1 MASSTQGCE
10 VLGPSDPPVFELLE
24 DEDATPA
31 EAVAKRKLGFGFWL
45 AVAWMVLVIVFAVF
59 APLLPF
65 ADPDDTLNGGIA
77 DGLFSGHNIFGTDVA
92 GRDLFARTAFGAR
105 VSLLIGFASVTMG
118 MLIGGTLGIIAG
130 YYRGRL
136 ESGLM
141 GLMDL
146 SLAFPAVVFAVLLVT
161 ILGRELGSIL
171 LAIGIISIAPIGRLA
186 RANTLAFSQRE
197 FVTAARGLGA
207 RNLRIMRQ
215 EILPN
220 VVVPMTS
227 LALLGVGL
235 AIVAEGALAF
245 LGLSVQGDTLTW
257 GNLIRDGAS
266 GTNLRTAP
274 LAAFVP
280 IAALFFTVL
289 SLNFIGDRL
298 RSHFEVRE
306 AFGA

>member
-1 MASSTQGCE
+1 MSALYREQLAEQVLETELE
-10 VLGPSDPPVFELLE
+10 VQVPEG
-24 DEDATPA
+24 A
-31 EAVAKRKLGFGFWL
+31 AKRRLGFGFWL
-45 AVAWMVLVIVFAVF
+45 AVGWTVLIIVAAIA
-59 APLLPF
+59 APILPMPK
-65 ADPDDTLNGGIA
+65 PDDILNGNPA
-77 DGLFSGHNIFGTDVA
+77 EGLFSGHNLLGTDDA
-92 GRDLFARTAFGAR
+92 GRDLLARTIFGAR
-105 VSLLIGFASVTMG
+105 ASLLIGFASVAMG
-118 MLIGGTLGIIAG
+118 LLVGGSLGIIAG
-130 YYRGRL
+130 YYRGKL
-136 ESGLM
+136 ETSLM
-141 GLMDL
+141 SIMDV
-146 SLAFPAVVFAVLLVT
+146 SLAFPAIVFAVLLVT

-171 LAIGIISIAPIGRLA
+171 LAVGLISIAPIGRLA

-207 RNLRIMRQ
+207 GNLRIMRQ

-220 VVVPMTS
+220 VIVPMTS

-257 GNLIRDGAS
+257 GNLIVHGAS
-266 GTNLRTAP
+266 GTILRTAP

-280 IAALFFTVL
+280 IAALFLTVL

-298 RSHFEVRE
+298 RVYADVRE

>member
-1 MASSTQGCE
+1 MSAVSSSELE
-10 VLGPSDPPVFELLE
+10 VGLAAEDLDVVAGRRRLGI
-24 DEDATPA
+24 
-31 EAVAKRKLGFGFWL
+31 GFWL
-45 AVAWMVLVIVFAVF
+45 AVGWLTLIIVLAVL
-59 APLLPF
+59 APLLPLR
-65 ADPDDTLNGGIA
+65 DPTNTLDGDISA
-77 DGLFSGHNIFGTDVA
+77 GLFSGHNILGTDGA
-92 GRDLFARTAFGAR
+92 GRDLLARTIFGAR
-105 VSLLIGFASVTMG
+105 VSLLIGFASVAFG
-118 MLIGGTLGIIAG
+118 ILIGGTLGIIAG
-130 YYRGRL
+130 YHRGRL

-141 GLMDL
+141 GLMDV
-146 SLAFPAVVFAVLLVT
+146 SLAFPAIVFAVLLVT

-171 LAIGIISIAPIGRLA
+171 LAIGIISIAPIGRLS

-207 RNLRIMRQ
+207 RDLRIMRQ

-220 VVVPMTS
+220 VIVPMTS

-257 GNLIRDGAS
+257 GNLIRLGAA
-266 GTNLRTAP
+266 GNTLKTTP
-274 LAAFVP
+274 LGAFVP
-280 IAALFFTVL
+280 ITALFLTVL

-298 RSHFEVRE
+298 RSHFDIRE